1 MRKKVLLIGG
11 NSLVGQSIIAGLGN
25 SHQII
30 PTAGHHAPENGHQL
44 MVKKTNKLVEILAS
58 ENPEIV
64 IVSFTTLPARK
75 EIPDNLQITVS
86 DVLSTLKQL
95 VKNQ

>member
-11 NSLVGQSIIAGLGN
+11 NSFVGQSIVAGLGD
-25 SHQII
+25 SYQII

-44 MVKKTNKLVEILAS
+44 MVEEPNKLVEILAS

-64 IVSFTTLPARK
+64 IYSLQYFRQEKKFRTTCK
-75 EIPDNLQITVS
+75 
-86 DVLSTLKQL
+86 
-95 VKNQ
+95 